1 MDQFK
6 IHKESVNMKQKIIFV
21 KIQYRAQTVDNEYM
35 PLWLYSR
42 PLYVIKETENT
53 VIVRYNNNEFYTYE
67 FDKKYIEK
75 SL

>member
-1 MDQFK
+1 M
-6 IHKESVNMKQKIIFV
+6 IFALI
-21 KIQYRAQTVDNEYM
+21 KDRAQTVDHEYM

-53 VIVRYNNNEFYTYE
+53 VIVRYNNSEFYTYE
-67 FDKKYIEK
+67 FDKKYIIK

>member
-1 MDQFK
+1 MEK
-6 IHKESVNMKQKIIFV
+6 YIFV
-21 KIQYRAQTVDNEYM
+21 KIAYLAPTTDNSHME
-35 PLWLYSR
+35 LWLYSR

-67 FDKKYIEK
+67 FNKKYIEK

>member
-1 MDQFK
+1 MVK
-6 IHKESVNMKQKIIFV
+6 YIFV
-21 KIQYRAQTVDNEYM
+21 KIAYRAQTVDNEYM

-42 PLYVIKETENT
+42 PLYVIKETQDT
-53 VIVRYNNNEFYTYE
+53 VIVRYNNSEFYTYE

>member
-1 MDQFK
+1 M
-6 IHKESVNMKQKIIFV
+6 INYLFV
-21 KIQYRAQTVDNEYM
+21 KIKYRAPTIDGEHM

-42 PLYVIKETENT
+42 PLYVIKETEDT
-53 VIVRYNNNEFYTYE
+53 VIVRYNNSAFYTYE

>member
-1 MDQFK
+1 MVKF
-6 IHKESVNMKQKIIFV
+6 IFV
-21 KIQYRAQTVDNEYM
+21 KIAYRAPTIDGDHM
-35 PLWLYSR
+35 PLWLYDR

-67 FDKKYIEK
+67 FNKKYIEK